1 MLAILLTSLSIII
14 VVAAVLVYFFTR
26 RRDQRTT
33 QDDIKQ
39 LQELQII
46 PPEGIR
52 IPVRQTFTGFK
63 ALGAFGISHNNMNP
77 LFKVYDERIEY
88 RVIIK
93 SSKRYGEIEW
103 VKPVGNRRLR
113 IAFYGSFLSLT
124 VWLTRP
130 EDQQKLLIFLQARGV
145 SIVE

>member
-14 VVAAVLVYFFTR
+14 VVVAILVYFVMR
-26 RRDQRTT
+26 RRDQETA
-33 QDDIKQ
+33 QDEIEKLAD
-39 LQELQII
+39 LQII

-52 IPVRQTFTGFK
+52 IPVTQTFTGFK

-77 LFKVYDERIEY
+77 LLKIYDDRIEY

-93 SSKRYGEIEW
+93 TAKRYGEIEW
-103 VKPVGNRRLR
+103 IKPVGNRRLR
-113 IAFYGSFLSLT
+113 ITFYGSLLSLS

-130 EDQQKLLIFLQARGV
+130 EDRVTLVNFLQARGV
-145 SIVE
+145 NIVE